1 MMRASLLLI
10 AGLACCSG
18 PQVRNGSGAGTGAG
32 TGAGSGTG
40 TGTVASRPGD
50 PQGKIEGD
58 VERMQRRKQMKIWGQ
73 VERIRSGKHGQ
84 LPEITAE
91 SSGGEGDPVTKIR
104 NQTQFKLTIWF
115 AGKCSHQVE
124 VPAGTD
130 VTAIF
135 CAGKYNLAAMVDDR
149 AFLPLVR
156 EDQDFEKGVQ
166 YKLEFF
172 VQKSPTR

>member
-1 MMRASLLLI
+1 MRRAAVLLI

-18 PQVRNGSGAGTGAG
+18 PQLRA
-32 TGAGSGTG
+32 GAGSGTG
-40 TGTVASRPGD
+40 AGSSSGTAASRPAD
-50 PQGKIEGD
+50 GKAASQP
-58 VERMQRRKQMKIWGQ
+58 ERTQRRKHMKIWGQ

-84 LPEITAE
+84 LPALTAE
-91 SSGGEGDPVTKIR
+91 SSGGEGDPITKIR

-115 AGKCSHQVE
+115 AGKCSNQVE

-135 CAGKYNLAAMVDDR
+135 CAGRYNLAAMVDES

-172 VQKSPTR
+172 VKKPPSR